1 MPEVQMRQAHTIQVF
16 CKGRLLFTTEVE
28 AESLEQAR
36 AIGMEPL
43 SFARGAYR
51 VEARLAD

>member
-1 MPEVQMRQAHTIQVF
+1 MRQAHTIQVF